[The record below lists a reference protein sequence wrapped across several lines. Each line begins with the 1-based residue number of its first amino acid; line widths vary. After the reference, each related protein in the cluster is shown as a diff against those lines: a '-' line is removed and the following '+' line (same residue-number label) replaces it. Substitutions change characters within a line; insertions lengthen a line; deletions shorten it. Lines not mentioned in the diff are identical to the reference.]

1 MLTNWYN
8 NHMGTKQ
15 TTTTPDY
22 SNVMS
27 DFAVAVFGVLLAAG
41 ALFLTGSIVT
51 FIVLLT
57 RHYMGL

>member
-1 MLTNWYN
+1 
-8 NHMGTKQ
+8 MGTKQ

-27 DFAVAVFGVLLAAG
+27 DFAATVFGVLLAAG

>member
-1 MLTNWYN
+1 MIG
-8 NHMGTKQ
+8 MGTKQ

-27 DFAVAVFGVLLAAG
+27 DFAASVFGVMLAVMTLG
-41 ALFLTGSIVT
+41 TVGGIVT
-51 FIVLLT
+51 FIVLVT